1 MTPKEILKEAFDS
14 DLEVLDKAFK
24 SDREIFKD
32 VQEIIITYTSM
43 IYKTLIAKGIITI
56 EEFQADMKEAQ
67 DLMKQ
72 ALSKREKEGI
82 KDE

>member
-24 SDREIFKD
+24 SDNEMFKD
-32 VQEIIITYTSM
+32 IQGIIGTYTSM
-43 IYKTLIAKGIITI
+43 IYKTLIQKGIITI

-67 DLMKQ
+67 NLMKE
-72 ALSKREKEGI
+72 ALSKKEKE
-82 KDE
+82 EN

>member
-1 MTPKEILKEAFDS
+1 MTTKEILKEAFDS

-24 SDREIFKD
+24 NDNEIFKD
-32 VQEIIITYTSM
+32 VQGIIGTYTSM

-56 EEFQADMKEAQ
+56 EEFQVDMKEAQ
-67 DLMKQ
+67 DLMKE

-82 KDE
+82 KE